1 MFDLDGTLLDSM
13 SWHVKA
19 WQVVIAET
27 GAKVDDELIYLN
39 EGALEHSE
47 LWKLLPPV
55 KGGPKAMVAAYLGR
69 QMAVFGERYSHL
81 VALFPGAGEV
91 LADLKAREYRLALVT
106 SSHRQVLE
114 QTLPAETLGLF
125 EAVVTGDEVKR
136 PKPDPQPYQAA
147 LAMLGLPAEAAVAV
161 ENAPA
166 GIRSARS
173 AGLVCC
179 AVTSTLRADHLTEAD
194 KVVKNLGMMKN
205 WLDSGADGRSTCGE
219 GRR

>member
-13 SWHVKA
+13 SWHVRA
-19 WQVVIAET
+19 WQEVIAET
-27 GAKVDDELIYLN
+27 GIEVDDELIYLN

-47 LWKLLPPV
+47 LWALLPPV
-55 KGGPKAMVAAYLGR
+55 NGGLKAMVTAYLGR
-69 QMAVFGERYSHL
+69 QMAVFRERYSHR
-81 VALFPGAGEV
+81 VALFPGAAEV
-91 LADLKAREYRLALVT
+91 LADLKTRGYRLALVT

-114 QTLPAETLGLF
+114 QTLPAVTLDLF

-147 LAMLGLPAEAAVAV
+147 LAMLDLPAEAAVAV

-166 GIRSARS
+166 GIRSARA

-179 AVTSTLRADHLTEAD
+179 AVTTTLRANRLIEAD
-194 KVVKNLGMMKN
+194 IVVRNLKMMKD
-205 WLDSGADGRSTCGE
+205 WLENGPTGC
-219 GRR
+219 